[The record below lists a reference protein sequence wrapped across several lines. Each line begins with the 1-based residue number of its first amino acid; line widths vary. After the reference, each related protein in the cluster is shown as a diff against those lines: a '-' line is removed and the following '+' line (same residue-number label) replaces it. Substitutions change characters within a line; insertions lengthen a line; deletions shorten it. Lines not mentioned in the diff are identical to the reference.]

1 MANKKGLGDI
11 YLGLTYVLQG
21 FKWLSKFMQLFM
33 TALFAS
39 LFMMLMLL
47 YFATGSSTGV
57 VWGTSVL
64 GVIAERRSVA
74 TEAFWRLKS

>member
-1 MANKKGLGDI
+1 MTL
-11 YLGLTYVLQG
+11 
-21 FKWLSKFMQLFM
+21 KFMQLFM

-39 LFMMLMLL
+39 LFIMLMLL

-74 TEAFWRLKS
+74 TEAF